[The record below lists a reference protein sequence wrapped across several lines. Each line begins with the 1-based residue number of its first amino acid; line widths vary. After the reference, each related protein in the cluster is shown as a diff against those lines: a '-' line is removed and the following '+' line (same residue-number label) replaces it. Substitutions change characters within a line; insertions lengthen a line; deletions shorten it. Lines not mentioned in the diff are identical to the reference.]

1 MNSHV
6 FDGLRV
12 IDCGSYI
19 AAPGIGDNSGR
30 PRCRRHQDRTARH
43 GRPVPS
49 ASQTPGNPVC
59 EHDFAWLMD
68 AHSKR
73 GIALNLA
80 DPDGQSVL
88 HDLVASADVFVTNYP
103 LKVRQK
109 LHLDYETL
117 AARNEKIIYGSFT
130 GYGRPDRNQPNRAS
144 TPPRTGPAR
153 E

>member
-19 AAPGIGDNSGR
+19 AAPASTTILADLGADVIKIEPPGMGDPYR
-30 PRCRRHQDRTARH
+30 QLPKL
-43 GRPVPS
+43 
-49 ASQTPGNPVC
+49 PGNPVC

-103 LKVRQK
+103 LKVR
-109 LHLDYETL
+109 
-117 AARNEKIIYGSFT
+117 R
-130 GYGRPDRNQPNRAS
+130 
-144 TPPRTGPAR
+144 TPIPAR
-153 E
+153 CSKS